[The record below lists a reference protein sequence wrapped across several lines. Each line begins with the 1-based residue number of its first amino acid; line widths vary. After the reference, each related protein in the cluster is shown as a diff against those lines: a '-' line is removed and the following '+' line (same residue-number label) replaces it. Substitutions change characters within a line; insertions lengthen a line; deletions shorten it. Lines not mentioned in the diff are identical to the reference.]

1 VLDPVDGDQTNTSA
15 TTTNNQAL
23 VTVVGDYKPSRVTAS
38 ITHLTV
44 PAAGL
49 PISITR
55 AYDSLERSRVEEF
68 GNGWPLSTSVHLEL
82 DSSENVSLT
91 IGGSRCSLPIEPW
104 ARPASS
110 NSSDEER
117 TA

>member
-15 TTTNNQAL
+15 ATTNNQAL